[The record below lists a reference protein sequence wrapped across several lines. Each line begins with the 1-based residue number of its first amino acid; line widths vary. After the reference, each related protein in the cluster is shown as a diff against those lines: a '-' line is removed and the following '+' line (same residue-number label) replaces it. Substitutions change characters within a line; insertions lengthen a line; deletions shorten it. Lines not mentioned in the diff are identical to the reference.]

1 MLIKFT
7 FSFKTV
13 PEGCIC
19 NLSELM
25 KLLMFFSEVPSDERL
40 KEIIDYVHSLGGLV
54 TVNHIPWSNRTEW
67 GYQVGTLP
75 DHPSRE
81 KLLEMVPCS
90 IN

>member
-1 MLIKFT
+1 LLIKFT

-54 TVNHIPWSNRTEW
+54 TVNGVTVLSGDIKWEHYLIILQERNF
-67 GYQVGTLP
+67 
-75 DHPSRE
+75 
-81 KLLEMVPCS
+81 
-90 IN
+90 